1 MKTNFTQAKSWISSA
16 INDMKRVLNNLKMKD
31 FSLVAFRSQ
40 FAVEKLNNA
49 LLNLLGVKIEKTHAP
64 SKFLESILND
74 EKILIIDQKTRDLL
88 KIIINNS
95 RRFEAEGTKTRY
107 GIRKNAQLT
116 FPEDIYSSFDDIK
129 EFIINLNNIIHNHV
143 ILLKE
148 TFNITENEFE
158 DLKQLKKLGGELNK

>member
-1 MKTNFTQAKSWISSA
+1 
-16 INDMKRVLNNLKMKD
+16 MKD

-49 LLNLLGVKIEKTHAP
+49 LLNLLGVKIEKTHVP
-64 SKFLESILND
+64 SKFLKSILND

-88 KIIINNS
+88 KIIITNS
-95 RRFEAEGTKTRY
+95 RRFEAEGTKTRD

-116 FPEDIYSSFDDIK
+116 FPEDIYSSFEDIK
-129 EFIINLNNIIHNHV
+129 EFIINLKNIIHNHV

-148 TFNITENEFE
+148 TFNITEKEFE
-158 DLKQLKKLGGELNK
+158 DLKQLKKFGGELNKWI